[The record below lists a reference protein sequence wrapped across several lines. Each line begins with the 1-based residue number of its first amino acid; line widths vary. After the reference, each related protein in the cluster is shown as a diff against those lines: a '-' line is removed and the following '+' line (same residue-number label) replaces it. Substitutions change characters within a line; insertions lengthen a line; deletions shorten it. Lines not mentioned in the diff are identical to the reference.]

1 MILRRVTAVLAGL
14 IYLFLWGL
22 VLNGATSLLAIVVV
36 PLVLYVIIVV
46 GVALTKFI
54 GIKPRESHFES
65 KDDEQPGN

>member
-1 MILRRVTAVLAGL
+1 MTLRRVTSVVGL
-14 IYLFLWGL
+14 LFYLFLWLL
-22 VLNGATSLLAIVVV
+22 VINGATSLLPIVMV

-65 KDDEQPGN
+65 KDDEHPGS

>member
-1 MILRRVTAVLAGL
+1 MILRRVTAVVVGL

>member
-1 MILRRVTAVLAGL
+1 MTLRRATAVVLGL
-14 IYLFLWGL
+14 IYLLLWAL
-22 VLNGATSLLAIVVV
+22 VFNGATSLLALVVV